1 MGIEDTTSEAHAEK
15 ARDKTVRDELAGEGE
30 QAPGPSGTGEEE
42 KIDEMEELRQQAE
55 EWRSKADE
63 LLDKYRRSVAEF
75 SNYRKRQDRDRE
87 QQRLRLSME
96 VMRQLLPVMDD
107 FDRALQNIPDG
118 LSESEWLE
126 GVELVDRKLKALMEG
141 FQVVPIEAVGKP
153 FNPAFHS
160 ALMQEESDD
169 YPDSTVMEELRRGYL
184 LADQVLRPSLVKVSR
199 RTASEGKTPS
209 RRSRIQ

>member
-1 MGIEDTTSEAHAEK
+1 VGIQDSTAEAQPEEAG
-15 ARDKTVRDELAGEGE
+15 DKTVQGELERE
-30 QAPGPSGTGEEE
+30 DKQAPGPSETVEEE
-42 KIDEMEELRQQAE
+42 KIDEMEELRQQAK

-63 LLDKYRRSVAEF
+63 LLDKYQRSVAEF

-107 FDRALQNIPDG
+107 FDRALQNVPDRF
-118 LSESEWLE
+118 SESEWLE
-126 GVELVDRKLKALMEG
+126 GVELVDRKLKAVMEG

-160 ALMQEESDD
+160 ALMQQESDD

-199 RTASEGKTPS
+199 KTTSEGKTPS
-209 RRSRIQ
+209 RRSRTE